1 MSKNDRSWIP
11 DAVDLDWIESL
22 APPLPPALA
31 AIEAAAEGP
40 GIPIVDRDAG
50 RVLRVLAGDRR
61 RIVEVGTA
69 YGYSTLWMA
78 LGQPADGTIVT
89 IDPDRERTDL
99 ARGWWRQA
107 GIADERI
114 TVVNAP
120 ALEAIGSDPALEGPF
135 DMVFIDALKPEYEAY
150 LAALAGRLLP
160 GALDRRRQRPVE
172 RPGLRHATRGGRR
185 CEHRG
190 AASVR
195 CGGPG
200 RSALQRHDPAGRR
213 RPAHRHVARLTEPAM
228 SISVRVRLFAIQR
241 ELAGTREVPLEL
253 ADGADVE
260 AAWSAL
266 VARHPVLAPGRDS
279 LRFARNGDY
288 ADPTTALADGD
299 EVAMI
304 PPVSGGSGDTAP
316 GAATPTPTRI
326 LELRE
331 TPFTTA
337 ILAELADALAVPED
351 GAVVGFLGRTRST
364 PGTPA
369 PGQEAE
375 AARHAGRSVDSLE
388 YEALDTLA
396 LRTLAAI
403 ADEIAT
409 RFGVDRLAIVH
420 RIGEV
425 PLGEPSIAVV
435 AVAPH
440 RDAAFDAARYAIDE
454 TKARAPIWKA
464 ERFADGHVWIGHQA
478 RTGPEEG

>member
-1 MSKNDRSWIP
+1 M
-11 DAVDLDWIESL
+11 
-22 APPLPPALA
+22 
-31 AIEAAAEGP
+31 
-40 GIPIVDRDAG
+40 
-50 RVLRVLAGDRR
+50 
-61 RIVEVGTA
+61 
-69 YGYSTLWMA
+69 
-78 LGQPADGTIVT
+78 
-89 IDPDRERTDL
+89 
-99 ARGWWRQA
+99 
-107 GIADERI
+107 
-114 TVVNAP
+114 
-120 ALEAIGSDPALEGPF
+120 
-135 DMVFIDALKPEYEAY
+135 
-150 LAALAGRLLP
+150 
-160 GALDRRRQRPVE
+160 
-172 RPGLRHATRGGRR
+172 
-185 CEHRG
+185 
-190 AASVR
+190 
-195 CGGPG
+195 
-200 RSALQRHDPAGRR
+200 
-213 RPAHRHVARLTEPAM
+213 ARLIEPAV
-228 SISVRVRLFAIQR
+228 SIRVRVRLFAIQR
-241 ELAGTREVPLEL
+241 ELAGTREVALDL

-260 AAWSAL
+260 AAWTAL
-266 VARHPVLAPGRDS
+266 IVRHPVLAPGRAS

-288 ADPTTALADGD
+288 ADPTTTLADGD

-304 PPVSGGSGDTAP
+304 PPVSGGSGEAEGP
-316 GAATPTPTRI
+316 ARAGAGAAPTRI

-331 TPFTTA
+331 APFTTS

-396 LRTLAAI
+396 LRTLTDI
-403 ADEIAT
+403 ADEIAA
-409 RFGVDRLAIVH
+409 RFGVDRLAILH

-440 RDAAFDAARYAIDE
+440 RGAAFDAARYAIDE